1 MSNFVNLL
9 DIIYP
14 VGSVY
19 ITATEISPAD
29 AIGGT
34 WVEIKDKV
42 LLDRTDENCLV
53 EKGSMTH
60 KHVLGANGGAM
71 FDMMVENTWANFLY
85 RYTDRISF
93 NNPIVKH
100 ALLVSRSSQATPSTE
115 TFHPLQLIGYTD
127 NVETYPAYLCVRIY
141 RRTA

>member
-19 ITATEISPAD
+19 ITATEVSPASS
-29 AIGGT
+29 IGGT
-34 WVEIKDKV
+34 WVEIKDKI

-71 FDMMVENTWANFLY
+71 LDIWIEKPWANFLY
-85 RYTDRISF
+85 TYTDRLSF
-93 NNPIVKH
+93 DNPSTRH
-100 ALLVSRSSQATPSTE
+100 ALQVNGTSTATPATT
-115 TFHPLQLIGYTD
+115 TFRPIQLMGYTD
-127 NVETYPAYLCVRIY
+127 DVEAYPAYLCVRIY

>member
-60 KHVLGANGGAM
+60 KHVLGGNGGAM

-93 NNPIVKH
+93 NNPTVKH
-100 ALLVSRSSQATPSTE
+100 ALLVSESSQATPSTK

>member
-19 ITATEISPAD
+19 ITATEVSPASS
-29 AIGGT
+29 IGGT

-60 KHVLGANGGAM
+60 KHRLGSHGGAM
-71 FDMMVENTWANFLY
+71 IDIWMEGTWANFMY
-85 RYTDRISF
+85 TYTDRLSF
-93 NNPIVKH
+93 NNPSVKH
-100 ALLVSRSSQATPSTE
+100 ALHVSQIQVATPAVTN
-115 TFHPLQLIGYTD
+115 FKPVQLIGYTD
-127 NVETYPAYLCVRIY
+127 DLEAYPAYLCVRIY

>member
-14 VGSVY
+14 VGSIY
-19 ITATEISPAD
+19 ITATEVSPASS
-29 AIGGT
+29 IGGT

-60 KHVLGANGGAM
+60 KHRLGSHGGAM
-71 FDMMVENTWANFLY
+71 LDTIMENSWANFLY
-85 RYTDRISF
+85 TYTDRLSF
-93 NNPIVKH
+93 DNPVVKH
-100 ALLVSRSSQATPSTE
+100 AIAVNDINEAKPSVKK
-115 TFHPLQLIGYTD
+115 FKPIKLMGYTD
-127 NVETYPAYLCVRIY
+127 DVEAYPAYLCVRIY

>member
-1 MSNFVNLL
+1 MYTSLL
-9 DIIYP
+9 QKIVQLI
-14 VGSVY
+14 VF
-19 ITATEISPAD
+19 
-29 AIGGT
+29 GGT

-60 KHVLGANGGAM
+60 KHVLGGNGGAM
-71 FDMMVENTWANFLY
+71 FDMIVENTWANFLY

-93 NNPIVKH
+93 NNPTLKH
-100 ALLVSRSSQATPSTE
+100 ALLVSGSSQATPSTT

>member
-19 ITATEISPAD
+19 ITATENSPVD
-29 AIGGT
+29 SIGGT

-42 LLDRTDENCLV
+42 LLDRTGEDCLA

-71 FDMMVENTWANFLY
+71 FDTIMENPWANIIY
-85 RYTDRISF
+85 QYTDRISF
-93 NNPIVKH
+93 YNPSVKH
-100 ALLVSRSSQATPSTE
+100 ALHVTEIHTATPKRTE
-115 TFHPLQLIGYTD
+115 FKPVQLIGYTD
-127 NVETYPAYLCVRIY
+127 DVKVYPAYLCVRIY

>member
-19 ITATEISPAD
+19 ITATEVSPASS
-29 AIGGT
+29 IGGT

-42 LLDRTDENCLV
+42 LLDRTNENCLV

-60 KHVLGANGGAM
+60 KHVLGCNGGAM
-71 FDMMVENTWANFLY
+71 WDMIVERPWINIMY
-85 RYTDRISF
+85 CY
-93 NNPIVKH
+93 
-100 ALLVSRSSQATPSTE
+100 TE
-115 TFHPLQLIGYTD
+115 TKL
-127 NVETYPAYLCVRIY
+127 
-141 RRTA
+141 

>member
-19 ITATEISPAD
+19 ITATEVSPASS
-29 AIGGT
+29 IGGT
-34 WVEIKDKV
+34 WVEIKDKI

-71 FDMMVENTWANFLY
+71 LDMLMENPWANFLY
-85 RYTDRISF
+85 TFTDRLSF
-93 NNPIVKH
+93 KNQLVRH
-100 ALLVSRSSQATPSTE
+100 ALQVSNVNVATPSAT
-115 TFHPLQLIGYTD
+115 TFRPIQLMGYTD
-127 NVETYPAYLCVRIY
+127 DVEAYPAYLCVRIY

>member
-14 VGSVY
+14 VGSIY

-29 AIGGT
+29 AIGGI

-60 KHVLGANGGAM
+60 KHVLGGNGGAM
-71 FDMMVENTWANFLY
+71 FDMIVENTWANFLY
-85 RYTDRISF
+85 KYTDRISF
-93 NNPIVKH
+93 NNPTVKH
-100 ALLVSRSSQATPSTE
+100 ALLVSGSNQATPSAT

-127 NVETYPAYLCVRIY
+127 KVETYPAYLCVRIY

>member
-14 VGSVY
+14 VGSIY
-19 ITATEISPAD
+19 ITATEVSPVD
-29 AIGGT
+29 SIGGT

-60 KHVLGANGGAM
+60 KHVLGGNGGAM
-71 FDMMVENTWANFLY
+71 FDMIVENTWANFLY

-93 NNPIVKH
+93 NNPTLKH
-100 ALLVSRSSQATPSTE
+100 ALLVNESSPATPSTT

>member
-14 VGSVY
+14 IGSVY
-19 ITATEISPAD
+19 ITATENSPVD
-29 AIGGT
+29 SIGGT
-34 WVEIKDKV
+34 WVEIKDKI

-71 FDMMVENTWANFLY
+71 FDTIMENSWANIIY
-85 RYTDRISF
+85 QYTDRISF
-93 NNPIVKH
+93 SNPYVKH
-100 ALLVSRSSQATPSTE
+100 ALHVTEIHTATPSKTE
-115 TFHPLQLIGYTD
+115 FYPVQLIGYTD
-127 NVETYPAYLCVRIY
+127 DVEAYPAYLCVRIY

>member
-19 ITATEISPAD
+19 ITATEINPASS
-29 AIGGT
+29 IGGT
-34 WVEIKDKV
+34 WVEIKDKI

-60 KHVLGANGGAM
+60 KHVLSANGGAM
-71 FDMMVENTWANFLY
+71 LDTWMENSWANFV
-85 RYTDRISF
+85 YTFSERLSF
-93 NNPIVKH
+93 DNPSVKH
-100 ALLVSRSSQATPSTE
+100 ALLVNDIHAATPSAAN
-115 TFHPLQLIGYTD
+115 FKPVQLIGYTD
-127 NVETYPAYLCVRIY
+127 DVEAYPAYLCVRIY

>member
-14 VGSVY
+14 VGSIY
-19 ITATEISPAD
+19 ITATENSPAD
-29 AIGGT
+29 SIGGT

-60 KHVLGANGGAM
+60 KHVLGGNGGAM
-71 FDMMVENTWANFLY
+71 FDMIVENTWVNFLY

-93 NNPIVKH
+93 NNPTLKH
-100 ALLVSRSSQATPSTE
+100 ALLVSGSSTATPSTT

>member
-14 VGSVY
+14 VGSIY

-29 AIGGT
+29 SIGGT

-60 KHVLGANGGAM
+60 KHVLGGNGGAM
-71 FDMMVENTWANFLY
+71 FDMVIENTWANFLY
-85 RYTDRISF
+85 RYTDRITF
-93 NNPIVKH
+93 NNPTTKP
-100 ALLVSRSSQATPSTE
+100 ALLVSGTSQATPSMT

-127 NVETYPAYLCVRIY
+127 NVEIYPAYLCVRIY

>member
-19 ITATEISPAD
+19 ITATENSPVD
-29 AIGGT
+29 SIGGT
-34 WVEIKDKV
+34 WVEIKDKI

-71 FDMMVENTWANFLY
+71 FDTIMENSWANIIY
-85 RYTDRISF
+85 QYTNRIFFS
-93 NNPIVKH
+93 NPYVKH
-100 ALLVSRSSQATPSTE
+100 ALHVTEIGAATPSRTE
-115 TFHPLQLIGYTD
+115 FHPVQLIGYTD
-127 NVETYPAYLCVRIY
+127 DVEAYPAYLCVRIY